1 MQCTTYFFLL
11 LCVHKYCVQAS
22 QVTEEQLKDPETK
35 LSWIFDAFDTDGG
48 GSIDSE
54 EIRDIV
60 EVVKKIMLIFLAPFR
75 LRSYG
80 VFQ

>member
-1 MQCTTYFFLL
+1 MELSALKNISRWECIYAVHCI
-11 LCVHKYCVQAS
+11 LCVHKSCVQAS

-60 EVVKKIMLIFLAPFR
+60 EVMEK
-75 LRSYG
+75 
-80 VFQ
+80 